1 MKGVGGHEPALQR
14 VTSLNTSLRPAD
26 TTPMYARGPDASSS
40 PAILEF
46 LRRAGTERSTARL
59 VGEMFRF
66 IATSFEVHRV
76 SLFLAPAPGA
86 RLSPFVSELA
96 SGVGNPELFEEWRR
110 LDVEQFDV
118 VKRIRAGEDVVV
130 VEDPA
135 DESIPRH
142 IAHRYGLQPYLA
154 IALRQDGLPL
164 GVLLVEGT
172 LDTLR
177 RRRGDITDFAQYLAM
192 ALANAS
198 AFEREQQRTRDAQA
212 LLEVGEALTHT
223 TELIPVLAS
232 VAQNCARV
240 TDFDRCSVFLLDD
253 EAGRLVPT
261 MSQYADGH
269 ADSELW
275 ERFTHARS
283 DLPAARE
290 VLRTGR
296 PLAFDDAGADP
307 DLNPPWW
314 VGPFGIRSVL
324 YLPLAAWGERFGVVA
339 LDRSRY
345 HEIGEQ
351 QIRIAQAVASQ
362 GAVAIQLSRS
372 LDRERAT
379 AARLRE
385 LDELKNTFV
394 AAISH
399 ELRTPLTTIIGFSSV
414 LETHV
419 DNEGA
424 EFLSLIQRES
434 VHLENLISNL
444 LLASNIEAGALE
456 LRDAPLDLVE
466 VIDEAVDLV
475 RRLHPEREFRVEAER
490 ALPMRGDDAR
500 LRQVL
505 TNLLQNAA
513 KYSPDGP
520 ITLSARSRDR
530 AISLEVVDEGP
541 GIPPE
546 HRETVFERFRRGD
559 DHSVQG
565 TGIGLYLVRE
575 LVEGH
580 GGTVSVDTGPHGRGA
595 RFVIGLPAPAV
606 AAADAA

>member
-1 MKGVGGHEPALQR
+1 MSE
-14 VTSLNTSLRPAD
+14 
-26 TTPMYARGPDASSS
+26 RGPDASSS
-40 PAILEF
+40 DAILEF

-76 SLFLAPAPGA
+76 SMFLAPAPGA
-86 RLSPFVSELA
+86 RLAPFVSELA
-96 SGVGNPELFEEWRR
+96 SGAGDPELFEEWRR
-110 LDVEQFDV
+110 LDVEQFEIV
-118 VKRIRAGEDVVV
+118 QRIRRGEDVIL
-130 VEDPA
+130 VEDPSA
-135 DESIPRH
+135 NGIPSD
-142 IAHRYGLQPYLA
+142 IARRYGLQPYLVM
-154 IALRQDGLPL
+154 ALRQEGEPL
-164 GVLLVEGT
+164 GVLLVEGSI
-172 LDTLR
+172 DTLR
-177 RRRGDITDFAQYLAM
+177 LRRHDITEFAQYVAM

-240 TDFDRCSVFLLDD
+240 TNFDRCSVFLLDD
-253 EAGRLVPT
+253 DSGRLVPT

-269 ADSELW
+269 ADSEMW
-275 ERFTHARS
+275 ERFTNAEI
-283 DLPAARE
+283 DLPAAYE
-290 VLRTGR
+290 VLDTGR
-296 PLAFDDAGADP
+296 PLAFDDVSADP
-307 DLNPPWW
+307 HMNPPWW
-314 VGPFGIRSVL
+314 VEPFGIKSIL
-324 YLPLAAWGERFGVVA
+324 YLPLTAWGERFGVVA

-372 LDRERAT
+372 LDRERTTAT
-379 AARLRE
+379 RLRE

-394 AAISH
+394 AAVSH

-414 LETHV
+414 LESHV
-419 DNEGA
+419 DAMGA

-434 VHLENLISNL
+434 VHLESLISNL
-444 LLASNIEAGALE
+444 LLTSNIEAGG
-456 LRDAPLDLVE
+456 LDLRE
-466 VIDEAVDLV
+466 EALDLGGVIDEAVDLI
-475 RRLHPEREFRVEAER
+475 RRLHPDRDFRVHMTGS
-490 ALPMRGDDAR
+490 LTMVGDSSR

-520 ITLSARSRDR
+520 ITVTARLSEERIR
-530 AISLEVVDEGP
+530 LEVVDEGP
-541 GIPPE
+541 GIAP
-546 HRETVFERFRRGD
+546 HSREAVFERFRRGD
-559 DHSVQG
+559 DQSVQG

-580 GGTVSVDTGPHGRGA
+580 GGTVRVEDGPDGRGA
-595 RFVIGLPAPAV
+595 RFVIDLPSSVV

>member
-1 MKGVGGHEPALQR
+1 MSSH
-14 VTSLNTSLRPAD
+14 
-26 TTPMYARGPDASSS
+26 GPDASSS
-40 PAILEF
+40 DAILEF

-66 IATSFEVHRV
+66 IATSFEVHRL

-96 SGVGNPELFEEWRR
+96 SGVGDPELFEEWRR
-110 LDVEQFDV
+110 LDAEQFEI

-130 VEDPA
+130 VEDPV
-135 DESIPRH
+135 EHGIPAT
-142 IAHRYGLQPYLA
+142 IARRYGLQPYLA
-154 IALRQDGLPL
+154 IALRQDGEPL
-164 GVLLVEGT
+164 GVLLVEGS

-177 RRRGDITDFAQYLAM
+177 RRRGDINAFAQYLAM

-212 LLEVGEALTHT
+212 LLEVGEALTRT
-223 TELIPVLAS
+223 TDLIPVLAS

-240 TDFDRCSVFLLDD
+240 TNFDRCSVFLIDD
-253 EAGRLVPT
+253 ETGRLVPT

-269 ADSELW
+269 ADSEMW
-275 ERFTHARS
+275 ERFTKAEI
-283 DLPAARE
+283 DLPAAYE
-290 VLRTGR
+290 VLETGK
-296 PLAFDDAGADP
+296 PLAFDDVSTNP
-307 DLNPPWW
+307 HMNPPWW
-314 VGPFGIRSVL
+314 VEPFGIKSIL
-324 YLPLAAWGERFGVVA
+324 YLPLTAWGERFGVVA
-339 LDRSRY
+339 LDHSRY
-345 HEIGEQ
+345 HEIGDQ
-351 QIRIAQAVASQ
+351 HIRIAQAVASH
-362 GAVAIQLSRS
+362 GAIAIQLSRS
-372 LDRERAT
+372 LDRERST

-385 LDELKNTFV
+385 LDELKNAFV

-414 LETHV
+414 LEAHV
-419 DNEGA
+419 AGEGQ

-434 VHLENLISNL
+434 AHLESLISNL
-444 LLASNIEAGALE
+444 LLTTNIEAGALE
-456 LRDAPLDLVE
+456 LRIEPLDLTE
-466 VIDEAVDLV
+466 VIDEAVDLM
-475 RRLHPEREFRVEAER
+475 RRLHPERDFVVRIDEPL
-490 ALPMRGDDAR
+490 ALRGDESR
-500 LRQVL
+500 MRQVL

-520 ITLSARSRDR
+520 ITVMARLVDDQIR
-530 AISLEVVDEGP
+530 LQVVDEGP
-541 GIPPE
+541 GIAPE

-559 DHSVQG
+559 DRSVQG

-580 GGTVSVDTGPHGRGA
+580 GGTVRVEDGPDGRGA
-595 RFVIGLPAPAV
+595 RFVIDLPSARV